1 METRTFYGK
10 TEADIE
16 IKIMAWQA
24 ATSVRIIKK
33 HAAKRLSLETAGYKE
48 IEGLIRFSVLVEY
61 ERLPKSR

>member
-1 METRTFYGK
+1 MESRTFYGK

-16 IKIMAWQA
+16 IKIMAWRL

-48 IEGLIRFSVLVEY
+48 LDGLNRFSVLVEF
-61 ERLPKSR
+61 ERPTPP